1 MYVKAFITE
10 QSIDS
15 SNAVQLAVASYIPSS
30 SSTKKKRRRRTTTVV
45 EKKRP
50 NVESSRH

>member
-30 SSTKKKRRRRTTTVV
+30 SSTKKKRRRRRTTTVV

-50 NVESSRH
+50 NV